1 MTIRISKGERP
12 HIWLLKLCLREDRE
26 CWRDAIKPRAAQT
39 PTTAH
44 IALICPPSPLFCQDQ
59 MSRNDQE
66 DAFFASP
73 SHVSKTDC
81 CLNLRGK
88 DRADDFEG
96 LTTKGFLFQGDA
108 GSDMRMPASGGNTF
122 DMLDV
127 TKRQWAI
134 GHRYHRENL

>member
-1 MTIRISKGERP
+1 MSPRRQRMLERYDKTAGCTDPDDCP
-12 HIWLLKLCLREDRE
+12 HSFDLPAIPPFLR
-26 CWRDAIKPRAAQT
+26 
-39 PTTAH
+39 H
-44 IALICPPSPLFCQDQ
+44 Q
-59 MSRNDQE
+59 MSRDDQE

-88 DRADDFEG
+88 DRADDFEES
-96 LTTKGFLFQGDA
+96 TTKGFLFQGDA
-108 GSDMRMPASGGNTF
+108 GSDMPMPASKGNTF

-127 TKRQWAI
+127 TKCQWAV

>member
-1 MTIRISKGERP
+1 MASQIMSPRRQRMLERCDKTAGCTDPDDCP
-12 HIWLLKLCLREDRE
+12 HSFDLP
-26 CWRDAIKPRAAQT
+26 AI
-39 PTTAH
+39 
-44 IALICPPSPLFCQDQ
+44 PPFLPDQ

-88 DRADDFEG
+88 TEQMILRNRRQRAFCFKATPA
-96 LTTKGFLFQGDA
+96 LTCRCQ
-108 GSDMRMPASGGNTF
+108 ASRGNTF

-127 TKRQWAI
+127 TKCQWAV